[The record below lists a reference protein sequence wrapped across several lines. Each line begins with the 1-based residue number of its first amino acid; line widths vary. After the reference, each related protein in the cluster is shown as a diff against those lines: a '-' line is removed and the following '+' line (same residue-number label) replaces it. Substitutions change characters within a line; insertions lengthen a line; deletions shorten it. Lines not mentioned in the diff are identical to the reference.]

1 MSVSA
6 SHPEPHGPGQ
16 WPKDAVYGASS
27 AGKLGMWV
35 FLISDAI
42 TFAGLLMSYGAL
54 RAASTVWRCTPA
66 LASAGD
72 CASAEPSLGIGFT
85 AALTFLLICSSVT
98 MVMSHA
104 ALIEKNHKQAATY
117 LALTVLGGLLFLL
130 GQVHEYFGVLAPLL
144 QPLGVHSAGL
154 YHEGLALG
162 QSLYASSFYIITSFH
177 GLHVL
182 SGVLYLSVVLFRTM
196 KQKSTANEVEVA
208 GLFWHFVDLVWIL
221 VFTFVYLIPE

>member
-1 MSVSA
+1 MSA
-6 SHPEPHGPGQ
+6 STKHSAHTGPTQ
-16 WPKDAVYGASS
+16 WPKDSVYGASS

-54 RAASTVWRCTPA
+54 RAASTIWRCTPA
-66 LASAGD
+66 LASTGE
-72 CASAEPSLGIGFT
+72 CTSAEPTLGIGFT

-104 ALIEKNHKQAATY
+104 ALTENNYKQASRY
-117 LALTVLGGLLFLL
+117 LALTVLCGLLFLL

-144 QPLGVHSAGL
+144 QPLGIHSAGL
-154 YHEGLALG
+154 YHEGLFLG

-182 SGVLYLSVVLFRTM
+182 SGVLYLSVVLSRTM
-196 KQKSTANEVEVA
+196 RQKSTANEVEIV

>member
-1 MSVSA
+1 MSA
-6 SHPEPHGPGQ
+6 SANPSEHTGQTQ
-16 WPKDAVYGASS
+16 WPKDSVYGASS

-66 LASAGD
+66 LASAGE
-72 CASAEPSLGIGFT
+72 CTSAEPALGIGFT

-104 ALIEKNHKQAATY
+104 AITENNHKQASKY

-130 GQVHEYFGVLAPLL
+130 GQAHEYFGVLAPIL
-144 QPLGVHSAGL
+144 QPLGVHSTGL
-154 YHEGLALG
+154 YHEGLFLG

-182 SGVLYLSVVLFRTM
+182 SGVLYLSVVLFRTI
-196 KQKSTANEVEVA
+196 QRKSTANEVEVA

-221 VFTFVYLIPE
+221 VFTFVYLLPE

>member
-1 MSVSA
+1 MSVSTE
-6 SHPEPHGPGQ
+6 HTPTQ
-16 WPKDAVYGASS
+16 WPKDPTYGAAS

-54 RAASTVWRCTPA
+54 RAGSTVWRCTDA
-66 LASAGD
+66 AFAAGQ
-72 CASAEPSLGIGFT
+72 CFSPEPTLGIGFT

-98 MVMSHA
+98 MVLSYA
-104 ALIEKNHKQAATY
+104 AIEENDHKKASRY
-117 LALTVLGGLLFLL
+117 LGLTILGGVLFLL
-130 GQVHEYFGVLAPLL
+130 GQAHEYFGLLAPIL

-154 YHEGLALG
+154 YHEGLLLG

-182 SGVLYLSVVLFRTM
+182 SGVIYLSVVFLRTLR
-196 KQKSTANEVEVA
+196 KKSTANEIEVA
-208 GLFWHFVDLVWIL
+208 GLFWHFVDLIWIL